1 MPRGTWGND
10 TPVNPPVFLSVVY
23 VRSYNLRS
31 LFTDRPTMVFYPI
44 YNSLSFLNLFD
55 ESFSDF
61 CLPHEK
67 GTFISHLR
75 AVSQEKKQFDGFR
88 ILATDWSAFRE
99 LREFVPHVSSYHM
112 KTILVYRKPSHFCN
126 EMWDVE
132 TKRMPCMSKQMTKA
146 MGMNHFIK
154 LPESFCRK

>member
-88 ILATDWSAFRE
+88 ILATD
-99 LREFVPHVSSYHM
+99 
-112 KTILVYRKPSHFCN
+112 
-126 EMWDVE
+126 
-132 TKRMPCMSKQMTKA
+132 
-146 MGMNHFIK
+146 
-154 LPESFCRK
+154 